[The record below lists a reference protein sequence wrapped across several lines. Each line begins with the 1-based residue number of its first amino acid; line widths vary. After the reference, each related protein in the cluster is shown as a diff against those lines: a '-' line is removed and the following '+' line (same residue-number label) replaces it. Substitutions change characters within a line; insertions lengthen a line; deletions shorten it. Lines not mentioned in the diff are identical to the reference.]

1 MRTLLLAVLLFGTL
15 LTTHA
20 QSLSGNL
27 HEGSGRSALGYGNV
41 DIYRG
46 DDLIASVL
54 TDRYGNFNVRLDTG
68 SYKCVVNYDGYESVT
83 KTVRVKADEKVDF
96 SVDEDASKPKRERK
110 RAAGTKLVMSYD
122 MAVGAP
128 AVISPASTTLAPTYA
143 VPAGDA
149 ESIEYA
155 APAYTAPISTGELDI
170 PSPAALTMGY
180 FAADDGSSMKKDVGY
195 GVLTAGE
202 VNDFSKWT
210 MWQDIAAN
218 TLGALRDMWAIAP
231 SGRYTLDLQNRSGL
245 PTADAVVHLKRKD
258 GTVLFSARTD
268 NTGKA
273 ELWSTLDAKAERMRG
288 QLVMDVEYNGLTTRV
303 KHVTPFERSVNH
315 LVLDVPCGRSDNVD
329 VAFVVDATGSMQD
342 ELDFLTA
349 EMNDIIFRSK
359 RISDQLNFRFANV
372 FYRDTGSTEA
382 YATRC
387 MDFSRVLSASVNFI
401 SDQAADGGGDTPE
414 AVDLALDSAINH
426 LSWSTDARARIIFL
440 ILDAGPHITPEVQQK
455 MQALTKQAAAK
466 GIRIVPITAS
476 GTGKATEYLMRT
488 LALGTNGTYTFLT
501 NHSGVGDD
509 HIEPTTDHY
518 DVESLNDL
526 LVRVLKS
533 YTYMPGCDQQIPELE
548 LGYADSLVVD
558 PITAQQVDSTGSGL
572 INESTGLA
580 TDSATIRWS
589 YYPNPTSGIVNLT
602 ADVDIAEL
610 YVTDLSGKVM
620 QVVKGLQAAKTVQID
635 LTAYA
640 TGIYLIRYPYGKAW
654 LSGKVV
660 LQRM

>member
-1 MRTLLLAVLLFGTL
+1 MRSLFLAFLCFSSFLATR
-15 LTTHA
+15 A
-20 QSLSGNL
+20 QSISGNL

-46 DDLIASVL
+46 DDLIASVI

-68 SYKCVVNYDGYESVT
+68 EYKCVVHYDGYET
-83 KTVRVKADEKVDF
+83 ETRIVRVKADEKVDF
-96 SVDEDASKPKRERK
+96 AVEEDAKKPKRERTARK
-110 RAAGTKLVMSYD
+110 S
-122 MAVGAP
+122 
-128 AVISPASTTLAPTYA
+128 IAPTS
-143 VPAGDA
+143 VSMVLGEDA
-149 ESIEYA
+149 PPLDSDRIEYA
-155 APAYTAPISTGELDI
+155 PTSPGTLDI
-170 PSPAALTMGY
+170 PSPATLPMGF
-180 FAADDGSSMKKDVGY
+180 FAADASGEAEKEKKDASH

-218 TLGALRDMWAIAP
+218 TLGALKDMWAIAP
-231 SGRYTLDLQNRSGL
+231 SGRYTVDLQNKSGL
-245 PTADAVVHLKRKD
+245 PIADAVVHLKKKD
-258 GTVLFSARTD
+258 GTVLYSARTD

-273 ELWSTLDAKAERMRG
+273 ELWATLDATAAKLRG
-288 QLVMDVEYNGLTTRV
+288 QLIMDVDYMGRTTRI
-303 KHVTPFERSVNH
+303 KHVTPFERSVNR
-315 LVLDVPCGRSDNVD
+315 LTLDVPCGPSDNVD

-359 RISDQLNFRFANV
+359 SISDQLNFRFANV
-372 FYRDTGSTEA
+372 FYRDIGSDEE
-382 YATRC
+382 YATRS

-401 SDQAADGGGDTPE
+401 SDQKADGGGDVPE

-426 LSWSTDARARIIFL
+426 LSWSAEARARIIFL

-455 MQALTKQAAAK
+455 IQVLTKQAAGK

-509 HIEPTTDHY
+509 HMEPTTDHY

-533 YTYMPGCDQQIPELE
+533 YTYMPDCDQQIPELE

-558 PITAQQVDSTGSGL
+558 PVTAQQVDSTGAIS
-572 INESTGLA
+572 ESTGLL

-620 QVVKGLQAAKTVQID
+620 QMVKDLQAAKTVQID
-635 LTAYA
+635 LSAYA

>member
-1 MRTLLLAVLLFGTL
+1 MRSFILALLCFGTFL
-15 LTTHA
+15 ATHA

-27 HEGSGRSALGYGNV
+27 HEGTGRSALGYGNV

-46 DDLIASVL
+46 DELIASVL

-68 SYKCVVNYDGYESVT
+68 EYKCVVHYDGYESETRV
-83 KTVRVKADEKVDF
+83 VRVKADEKADF
-96 SVDEDASKPKRERK
+96 AVKEDKSKPKRERHAAAK
-110 RAAGTKLVMSYD
+110 AIAITTTRAD
-122 MAVGAP
+122 DAP
-128 AVISPASTTLAPTYA
+128 AYAEPAFGESIELTSPASPATLYYTPTMAAPTY
-143 VPAGDA
+143 GFDA
-149 ESIEYA
+149 KDVE
-155 APAYTAPISTGELDI
+155 
-170 PSPAALTMGY
+170 
-180 FAADDGSSMKKDVGY
+180 AADEPVPLDPPTAGPVLDDEKKKAAH

-210 MWQDIAAN
+210 MWQDIAGN
-218 TLGALRDMWAIAP
+218 TLSALRDLWATAP
-231 SGRYTLDLQNRSGL
+231 TGRYTLDLQNKSGL
-245 PTADAVVHLKRKD
+245 PIADAEVRLKKKD
-258 GTVLFSARTD
+258 GTELYSARTD

-273 ELWSTLDAKAERMRG
+273 ELWATLDAKAEVVKGRLM
-288 QLVMDVEYNGLTTRV
+288 MEVEYNGQTTRIDNV
-303 KHVTPFERSVNH
+303 KPFERSVNR
-315 LVLDVPCGRSDNVD
+315 LALDVPCGPSDNVD

-359 RISDQLNFRFANV
+359 SISDQLNFRFANV
-372 FYRDTGSTEA
+372 FYRDIGAEEE
-382 YATRC
+382 YATRS

-401 SDQAADGGGDTPE
+401 SDQKADGGGDVPE

-426 LSWSTDARARIIFL
+426 LSWSTEARARIIFL

-455 MQALTKQAAAK
+455 IQVLTKQAAGK

-501 NHSGVGDD
+501 NHSGVGND

-558 PITAQQVDSTGSGL
+558 PVTAQQIDSTGAIS
-572 INESTGLA
+572 ESTGLP

-589 YYPNPTSGIVNLT
+589 YYPNPTDGIVNLT

-620 QVVKGLQAAKTVQID
+620 QMVKGLQAAKTVQID
-635 LTAYA
+635 LSAYA